1 MENHHKQ
8 LQNYKVP
15 LGLILG
21 DTMANRLM
29 STSSEKN
36 TMFLGGGHSD
46 SFTQVI
52 DNNIFNQLFNK
63 VSSDA
68 STTFSASPNATVLRT
83 SASGSTI
90 HKNKKRNTTRK
101 SEPRLF
107 SPTAK
112 KTR

>member
-15 LGLILG
+15 MGLILG

-63 VSSDA
+63 VSS
-68 STTFSASPNATVLRT
+68 
-83 SASGSTI
+83 TI

-107 SPTAK
+107 SP
-112 KTR
+112 

>member
-15 LGLILG
+15 MGLILG

-68 STTFSASPNATVLRT
+68 SNATVLRT

-107 SPTAK
+107 SP
-112 KTR
+112 

>member
-46 SFTQVI
+46 NFTQVI

-68 STTFSASPNATVLRT
+68 STTFSASSPNATVLRT

-107 SPTAK
+107 SP
-112 KTR
+112 